1 MPPDAARRRP
11 PKAPHLSRAV
21 SVADAARART
31 IIMCAFARA
40 AIAYVVAGAAA
51 ITAVF
56 FGAVSYVRM
65 QGE

>member
-51 ITAVF
+51 ITAV
-56 FGAVSYVRM
+56 
-65 QGE
+65 